1 MSLELLAPVFT
12 AAAAPVDRPGT
23 LSVTVSRSGQNRNF
37 AFNVSDPD
45 GIRSLTSATLVA
57 SDGTRSNVLGDFSRS
72 DANTFA
78 GTDQR
83 RNARWNSATLTV
95 VYVEART
102 GQTRTL
108 TDST

>member
-1 MSLELLAPVFT
+1 MTLELLAPVF
-12 AAAAPVDRPGT
+12 ASKPAPVDTAGT
-23 LSVTVSRSGQNRNF
+23 LSVSVNRSGQNRNYTF
-37 AFNVSDPD
+37 RVHDPD

-57 SDGTRSNVLGDFSRS
+57 SDGTKSNVLGDFSRS

-83 RNARWNSATLTV
+83 RNSRWNSATLTV
-95 VYVEART
+95 VYVDAKSGESK
-102 GQTRTL
+102 TL